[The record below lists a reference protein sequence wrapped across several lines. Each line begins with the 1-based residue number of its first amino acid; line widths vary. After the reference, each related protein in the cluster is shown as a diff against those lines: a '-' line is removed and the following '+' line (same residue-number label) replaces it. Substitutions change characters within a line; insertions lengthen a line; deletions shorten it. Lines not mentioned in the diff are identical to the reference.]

1 MKKTFR
7 TLHLWLSIPFG
18 IFITIICLTG
28 ASLVFEQ
35 EITNALNPHLYYVT
49 PPAGAQ
55 PLQPSQLA
63 QRIKEQM
70 PDTLQLSSIQF
81 YADEKMNCMASF
93 KNAPRRTLSVNPYT
107 GEVNGWTKSYAFF
120 QTMRK
125 LHRYLMDSP
134 ASRGEKTV
142 GKVVVGIS
150 TLMLVVILIT
160 GVVIWFPSSKKA
172 LKNRLSVSCTKGWF
186 RFWYDSHVSL
196 GIYVTIFLLFMALT
210 GLTWSFNW
218 YRTAAYS
225 LFGGAEQP
233 NTAMAHNAPAHEN
246 GNARE
251 SREAKAGDETQVSQE
266 SQPEQKEGKRGRSGQ
281 RGRGNQEGSTDQ
293 KQGAE
298 SEEQAKSEGQGRP
311 EGRGERGGRGEHPF
325 NYAVWD
331 NVLSELKGMYPVF
344 KTITLSERNAQI
356 APNPK
361 SLMRRTDTATF
372 NPRNGE
378 IKEMSYYKDAPRSQA
393 LRGWFYSFHTGNWG
407 GMITKI
413 IYFLSALIGGILP
426 LSGYYMWLRKK
437 KKKHA

>member
-1 MKKTFR
+1 MKKTFH

-49 PPAGAQ
+49 PPAGAR

-107 GEVNGWTKSYAFF
+107 GEVNGWTQSYAFF

-125 LHRYLMDSP
+125 LHRYLMDAP

-160 GVVIWFPSSKKA
+160 GVVIWFPSGKKA
-172 LKNRLSVSCTKGWF
+172 LKSRLSVSCTKGWF

-210 GLTWSFNW
+210 GLTWSFTW

-233 NTAMAHNAPAHEN
+233 DTAMAHNASAHDN
-246 GNARE
+246 GNAKEPR
-251 SREAKAGDETQVSQE
+251 RAKAGDETQT

-281 RGRGNQEGSTDQ
+281 RGGH
-293 KQGAE
+293 
-298 SEEQAKSEGQGRP
+298 
-311 EGRGERGGRGEHPF
+311 GEHPF

-344 KTITLSERNAQI
+344 KTITLSEREAQI

-426 LSGYYMWLRKK
+426 LSGYYLWLKKK

>member
-1 MKKTFR
+1 MKKTFH

-49 PPAGAQ
+49 PPAGAR

-125 LHRYLMDSP
+125 LHRYLMDAP
-134 ASRGEKTV
+134 ASRGERTV

-210 GLTWSFNW
+210 GLTWSFTW

-233 NTAMAHNAPAHEN
+233 DTAMAHNASAHDN
-246 GNARE
+246 GNAKEPR
-251 SREAKAGDETQVSQE
+251 RTKAGDETQT

-281 RGRGNQEGSTDQ
+281 
-293 KQGAE
+293 
-298 SEEQAKSEGQGRP
+298 
-311 EGRGERGGRGEHPF
+311 RGGRGEHPF

-344 KTITLSERNAQI
+344 KTITLSEREAQI

-437 KKKHA
+437 KKKHT